1 MSIDYTSTCFVIMPF
16 GTKPVGSEQVDFD
29 IIYKEIFKP
38 AVEDVPLPPPE
49 KGNLRAART
58 DQDFFAGD
66 IGQEM
71 FQYLNNSRFALADI
85 SGLNANV
92 LYRLVSGTRSGSPGL

>member
-49 KGNLRAART
+49 RATCAPHERTRTSSPAISARRC
-58 DQDFFAGD
+58 
-66 IGQEM
+66 
-71 FQYLNNSRFALADI
+71 SR
-85 SGLNANV
+85 
-92 LYRLVSGTRSGSPGL
+92 T